1 MPDWLQLIIDL
12 WPIASTITPI
22 ILLAGFFWL
31 RTKFPLKED
40 FDKLAAIVGKL
51 GDDQIGCAARLKA
64 VEEELVSE
72 PTSVQLM
79 AQMTVMSNKVSRVEA
94 QTEGLQTQAAT
105 TNDYLQ
111 IIIERGLKA

>member
-1 MPDWLQLIIDL
+1 MPSWASIIIDL

-40 FDKLAAIVGKL
+40 FDKLAEIVDKL
-51 GDDQIGCAARLKA
+51 GDEQISCSARLKA
-64 VEEELVSE
+64 VEDDQDSE
-72 PTSVQLM
+72 PTRVQML

-94 QTEGLQTQAAT
+94 QTEGVQSQLKTA
-105 TNDYLQ
+105 NDYLQ
-111 IIIERGLKA
+111 IIIERGMKS